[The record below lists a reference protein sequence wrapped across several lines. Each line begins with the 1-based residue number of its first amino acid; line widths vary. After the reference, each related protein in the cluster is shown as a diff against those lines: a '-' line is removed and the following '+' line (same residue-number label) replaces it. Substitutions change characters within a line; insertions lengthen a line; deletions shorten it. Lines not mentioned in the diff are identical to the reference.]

1 MFEKCLLLRVISL
14 SVHDNSVN
22 WGSSSS
28 IMDREGVS
36 GVECTNNLSLEAA
49 VPLAILSTKS
59 TTQVLN

>member
-1 MFEKCLLLRVISL
+1 MFEKCFQLHAISL
-14 SVHDNSVN
+14 NFHDNSLS

-36 GVECTNNLSLEAA
+36 GVECTNNLSHEAS
-49 VPLAILSTKS
+49 VSLVILSTKS

>member
-1 MFEKCLLLRVISL
+1 MFEKRFQLHAISL
-14 SVHDNSVN
+14 NFHDNSVN

-36 GVECTNNLSLEAA
+36 GVECTNNMSLEAA
-49 VPLAILSTKS
+49 VPLAILSTKA